1 MLKNRANSCK
11 IRSVFFLRKKPR
23 FCCVLCIF
31 SRNAAKSVDFNG
43 SVPRD
48 LGMEFRILTDFSVP
62 VHPPPSAHHCRA
74 ARRNAYAANPRKTRK
89 NTILPGFARFS
100 RKRGKIGGFRWE
112 RPGRPRCDVPYA
124 GKFRRIRPIY
134 LSTASPPCRS
144 QKRFC
149 HKSGQRRRKNTILPG
164 FAHFFAKTWQNRRIP
179 AGMSRLGS
187 VLYPIF

>member
-1 MLKNRANSCK
+1 MDGGQLPAAGRPVWVRVSVCRRARIFAAKLNKMLKNRANSCK
-11 IRSVFFLRKKPR
+11 IRSVFFLRKKTR
-23 FCCVLCIF
+23 FCCVLCVF
-31 SRNAAKSVDFNG
+31 FKK
-43 SVPRD
+43 
-48 LGMEFRILTDFSVP
+48 
-62 VHPPPSAHHCRA
+62 C
-74 ARRNAYAANPRKTRK
+74 
-89 NTILPGFARFS
+89 
-100 RKRGKIGGFRWE
+100 GKIGGFQWV
-112 RPGRPRCDVPYA
+112 RPGRPRCDVPYT